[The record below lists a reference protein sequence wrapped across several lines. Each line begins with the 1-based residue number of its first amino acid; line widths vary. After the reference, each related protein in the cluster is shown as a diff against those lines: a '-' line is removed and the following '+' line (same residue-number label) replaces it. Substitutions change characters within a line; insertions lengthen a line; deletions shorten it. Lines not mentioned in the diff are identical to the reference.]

1 METIESGLFRVGS
14 KVKVMTA
21 VRPGLLFKEGKVT
34 LSWAGR
40 YRVKFPN
47 HPRPLWFDECELSK
61 AEPNPLVE
69 QSVETALQKS
79 ATPKKNKVATKR
91 GKKACTRTK
100 GKKR

>member
-1 METIESGLFRVGS
+1 METVESGLFRVGS
-14 KVKVMTA
+14 KVRVMTA
-21 VRPGLLFKEGKVT
+21 VRPGLLFKEGTVT

-40 YRVKFPN
+40 YRVKFPG

-69 QSVETALQKS
+69 QLVDATPQKS

-91 GKKACTRTK
+91 GRKVCAKTK
-100 GKKR
+100 RRR